1 MDDQLYDAPA
11 AITQEEFMRL
21 FSQHSRRIYQFILTL
36 TINRADAEEI
46 YQSTCVILWKKFAEY
61 DPAGSFY
68 AWACKM
74 AQFECLQ
81 LRRRNRRLQAFSEDV
96 LNLLAEQAMAR
107 VERIDAR
114 QNALADCL
122 SKLKPRDAQLV
133 DQRYYE
139 ERAPKDIA
147 RLQSISVH
155 AVYRALA
162 RVHMSLRDC
171 LTRALAQEHRS

>member
-81 LRRRNRRLQAFSEDV
+81 LRRRNRRLQAFSGTGASGASPV
-96 LNLLAEQAMAR
+96 AR
-107 VERIDAR
+107 VPRPCAR
-114 QNALADCL
+114 
-122 SKLKPRDAQLV
+122 
-133 DQRYYE
+133 
-139 ERAPKDIA
+139 A
-147 RLQSISVH
+147 RP
-155 AVYRALA
+155 AGPPFA
-162 RVHMSLRDC
+162 RR
-171 LTRALAQEHRS
+171 HR

>member
-1 MDDQLYDAPA
+1 MDDPQSGAA
-11 AITQEEFMRL
+11 TAITQEEFMRL

-46 YQSTCVILWKKFAEY
+46 YQSACVILWKKFDAY

-74 AQFECLQ
+74 AQLEYLQ
-81 LRRRNRRLQAFSEDV
+81 MRRKSRRLQAISDHA
-96 LNLLAEQAMAR
+96 LNLLAEQAIAKF
-107 VERIDAR
+107 ERIDAR

-122 SKLKPRDAQLV
+122 DKLKPADAKLV
-133 DQRYYE
+133 QQRYYD

-147 RLQSISVH
+147 RLQTKSVH

-162 RVHMSLRDC
+162 RIHMSLRDC
-171 LTRALAQEHRS
+171 VSRALT